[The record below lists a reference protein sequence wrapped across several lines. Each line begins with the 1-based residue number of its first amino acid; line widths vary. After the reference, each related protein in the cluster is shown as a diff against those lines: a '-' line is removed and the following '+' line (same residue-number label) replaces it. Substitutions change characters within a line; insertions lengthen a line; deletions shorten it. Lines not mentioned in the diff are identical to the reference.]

1 MDFRALCVKLMMS
14 VIILLCAHDQKS
26 DAFSLHI
33 LPNRLQFFE
42 YEAVTFYCEGVVYCE
57 FVHKVKGKIKT
68 CPKGS
73 SCTITNVYLDDSGE
87 YWYENEEGIRS
98 NSINISITAGS
109 VILEIPAV
117 PVMEGETVTLGCRN
131 KTTSFNFT
139 TDFYKDGLH
148 ISTNSTQNMTIHRVS
163 KSDEGY
169 YKCSISGAGESPE
182 TWLSTTGET
191 MKRSFFLPFNAS
203 SITTVMCE

>member
-1 MDFRALCVKLMMS
+1 M
-14 VIILLCAHDQKS
+14 
-26 DAFSLHI
+26 
-33 LPNRLQFFE
+33 
-42 YEAVTFYCEGVVYCE
+42 
-57 FVHKVKGKIKT
+57 
-68 CPKGS
+68 
-73 SCTITNVYLDDSGE
+73 
-87 YWYENEEGIRS
+87 
-98 NSINISITAGS
+98 
-109 VILEIPAV
+109 ILEIPAV

-182 TWLSTTGET
+182 SWLAVRSRGNTGEST
-191 MKRSFFLPFNAS
+191 FFWMYFLEAF
-203 SITTVMCE
+203 

>member
-1 MDFRALCVKLMMS
+1 MEVRALCIRLLM
-14 VIILLCAHDQKS
+14 IIAVLLCSHSQKA
-26 DAFSLHI
+26 DAVSLHI
-33 LPNRLQFFE
+33 YPNRLQFFE
-42 YEAVTFYCEGVVYCE
+42 YDAVTFYCEGVDYCE
-57 FVHKVKGKIKT
+57 VMHKVKGKIKT
-68 CPKGS
+68 CPKTNKRTPTGS
-73 SCTITNVYLDDSGE
+73 SCTITNVYRDDSGE
-87 YWYENEEGIRS
+87 YWQETKGVIRS
-98 NSINISITAGS
+98 NSINISVTAGS

-182 TWLSTTGET
+182 TW
-191 MKRSFFLPFNAS
+191 
-203 SITTVMCE
+203 